1 MKRLLLILII
11 LLPSLSLSAQDISR
25 QSEQKKRL
33 EEEIE
38 FINKQLKEIL
48 SKEKAST
55 LELTLITRK
64 ISNRKAIIEEV

>member
-64 ISNRKAIIEEV
+64 IS

>member
-1 MKRLLLILII
+1 MKRLLLIVS
-11 LLPSLSLSAQDISR
+11 LLLFSLGASAQDVSR

-38 FINKQLKEIL
+38 FINRQLKEIL

-55 LELTLITRK
+55 LELTLIRK
-64 ISNRKAIIEEV
+64 KNIQPKNHH